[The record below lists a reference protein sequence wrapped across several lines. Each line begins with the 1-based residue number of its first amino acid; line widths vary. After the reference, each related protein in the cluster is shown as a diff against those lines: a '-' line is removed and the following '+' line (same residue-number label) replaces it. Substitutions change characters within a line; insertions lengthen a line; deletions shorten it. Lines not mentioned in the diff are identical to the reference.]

1 MLVTVAKWA
10 EVGCC
15 PSAAIAS
22 RERVGSAELDRWDFL
37 LFAAGGSL
45 RMCAA
50 IGAPIRAWALH
61 DEPYRRGRPKAPR
74 LFHL

>member
-1 MLVTVAKWA
+1 MLATVAKWA

-37 LFAAGGSL
+37 LFAAAGSL

-50 IGAPIRAWALH
+50 IDALICARTL
-61 DEPYRRGRPKAPR
+61 RR
-74 LFHL
+74 